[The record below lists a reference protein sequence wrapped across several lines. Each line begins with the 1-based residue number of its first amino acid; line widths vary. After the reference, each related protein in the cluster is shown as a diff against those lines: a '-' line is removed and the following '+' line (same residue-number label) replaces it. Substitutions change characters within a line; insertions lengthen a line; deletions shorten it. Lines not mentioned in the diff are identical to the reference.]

1 MNRMY
6 AADSGELLH
15 VRTAELLRK
24 GDQPVRIVCFGDSVT
39 GVYYH
44 TGGRRAYSDMLEI
57 GLRRLYPQCT
67 LQVFNAGISGNTADQ
82 GLERIEHDVF
92 SHAPH
97 LVTVMFGMNDV
108 ARQPIDVYRSNLEQI
123 VTRCRSRDAEVILC
137 TPNSIYPE
145 DEARPVLELE
155 RFAETVKDV
164 AREMA
169 IPFADCWR
177 AYEDKRNQDERSWQ
191 LLMSETIHPSMHG
204 HKVIAEEIVKTITGE
219 AADLADEPRP
229 LPAIPVTITG
239 AHADETIRVIA
250 MPPYDGIIPDALK
263 CVLPGVRV
271 QVTKWPTEGK
281 SLEQIEHD
289 SRYVVG
295 RERLAAHS
303 ECDPPHLVVL
313 AIPAE
318 AQALGE
324 ASGVALTEE
333 QFIRSYSLILNWSQ
347 SFAVAEWDCIAVL
360 PSVANAGLSGVGPA
374 GESLAR
380 EIIRGQ
386 DIGMVERITGDTSS
400 ATALLTE
407 WLQRHVECGM

>member
-1 MNRMY
+1 M
-6 AADSGELLH
+6 
-15 VRTAELLRK
+15 
-24 GDQPVRIVCFGDSVT
+24 
-39 GVYYH
+39 
-44 TGGRRAYSDMLEI
+44 
-57 GLRRLYPQCT
+57 
-67 LQVFNAGISGNTADQ
+67 
-82 GLERIEHDVF
+82 
-92 SHAPH
+92 
-97 LVTVMFGMNDV
+97 
-108 ARQPIDVYRSNLEQI
+108 
-123 VTRCRSRDAEVILC
+123 
-137 TPNSIYPE
+137 
-145 DEARPVLELE
+145 
-155 RFAETVKDV
+155 
-164 AREMA
+164 
-169 IPFADCWR
+169 
-177 AYEDKRNQDERSWQ
+177 
-191 LLMSETIHPSMHG
+191 
-204 HKVIAEEIVKTITGE
+204 
-219 AADLADEPRP
+219 
-229 LPAIPVTITG
+229 
-239 AHADETIRVIA
+239 
-250 MPPYDGIIPDALK
+250 
-263 CVLPGVRV
+263 
-271 QVTKWPTEGK
+271 
-281 SLEQIEHD
+281 
-289 SRYVVG
+289 VG